1 MKLLKKNLKHILF
14 FAFVLISA
22 YAMARAGGSGGRSH
36 SSGGGDGGGWMW
48 LLYLIPFPYNIIV
61 LVIVVAGYY
70 FINKNVKSKSV
81 LNEIPASGDSLAEGE
96 IGAFTM
102 ANPDFNLSGF
112 KEKVRVAFTEIQSA
126 WENQNLSKVRKWISD
141 GVYQRFNTQFIMMQ
155 LLGQKNTIKNVVVK
169 NVVIDSVE
177 TDGEFDIIHTA
188 VQFEME
194 DNFVCEKY
202 PELNEEGYYE
212 DVEYW
217 TFIRK
222 KGVQEKDI
230 YHTNNCPK
238 CGGGLPED
246 GGEIS
251 KCGHCGTTTYLGDY
265 DWVLAEITQA
275 ADYVNEPKRFD
286 KSGKATQRIREQI
299 QAKSDFSVQ
308 NIEDK
313 ASNGYL
319 QIMTAF
325 VKRKPEVMRRFV
337 SDGLFEKLSAK
348 IQSDPPYVFNRMYLN
363 NVTLMDA
370 YTQDGRNN
378 LVISMKRSAQR
389 ISMKDGKVALLD
401 QSIYAS
407 NEILIMSRD
416 ANAEAPKGS
425 LYAHSCP
432 NCAGPI
438 TDTISLDCPYCGS
451 AVNSTKH
458 EWIISDLV
466 SASEYNAMLAGNS
479 LPGSVKPGEL
489 DELYDVRDYAF
500 NNVMLIV
507 GADGEFAAEEMT
519 YATGLAKKWNY
530 KPEKISGMF
539 DMAKNGQLV
548 MRLPDDAKKATKV
561 YAMMEKA
568 ALADGNISKEEQAI
582 LNDVKEKIKYLQN

>member
-1 MKLLKKNLKHILF
+1 MQPLKKNLKPVLF

-36 SSGGGDGGGWMW
+36 SSSGDGGGGGLFW
-48 LLYLIPFPYNIIV
+48 LLYLIPFPWNIIV
-61 LVIVVAGYY
+61 VGAIVVAYY
-70 FINKNVKSKSV
+70 FYNKNAKTKSV
-81 LNEIPASGDSLAEGE
+81 LNNIPASGDMLAEGE
-96 IGAFTM
+96 ISSFMA
-102 ANPDFNLSGF
+102 ANPEFNLSAF
-112 KEKVRVAFTEIQSA
+112 KDKVQLAFTGIQVA

-155 LLGQKNTIKNVVVK
+155 MLGQKNTIKNVVVK

-177 TDGEFDIIHTA
+177 SDGDFDIIHTA
-188 VQFEME
+188 IQFEME
-194 DNFVCEKY
+194 DSFVCDKY

-217 TFIRK
+217 TFLRK
-222 KGVQEKDI
+222 KGVKEKDI

-238 CGGGLPED
+238 CGGNLPED
-246 GGEIS
+246 GGEVS

-299 QAKSDFSVQ
+299 EAGSDFSVQ

-325 VKRKPEVMRRFV
+325 VKQKPEIMRRFV
-337 SDGLFEKLSAK
+337 SDALFDKLSRQIK
-348 IQSDPPYVFNRMYLN
+348 SDPPYVFNRLFLN

-370 YTQDGRNN
+370 YTQDGKNN

-389 ISMKDGKVALLD
+389 ISLKDGKVSLLD
-401 QSIYAS
+401 HSIYAT
-407 NEILIMSRD
+407 NEVLIMSRD
-416 ANAEAPKGS
+416 AKVEAPKGS
-425 LYAHSCP
+425 LYSHSCP
-432 NCAGPI
+432 NCGGPLG
-438 TDTISLDCPYCGS
+438 DTLNLTCQYCGS
-451 AVNSTKH
+451 AVNSTKY
-458 EWIISDLV
+458 EWIVSDLV
-466 SASEYNAMLAGNS
+466 SATEYNQMLSNNA

-507 GADGEFAAEEMT
+507 GADGEFAAEEME
-519 YATGLAKKWNY
+519 YATTLAKKWNY
-530 KPEKISGMF
+530 KPEKIHGMF

-548 MRLPDDAKKATKV
+548 MRLPDNLKKAQKV

-568 ALADGNISKEEQAI
+568 AMADGNISREEQLI
-582 LNDVKEKIKYLQN
+582 LDDVKERIRFMN